1 MLAFLETVNVE
12 SGESSLPDF
21 DSKNEV
27 NLFFKYYDPRTKI
40 MSYCGNAYVDLK
52 SQPSSLFPMLC
63 ERAGLPKG
71 TKLLF
76 YEVGLKLLLH
86 HPLSVFLKAQRNSLQ
101 NSWREAETTTREIFY
116 GCR

>member
-1 MLAFLETVNVE
+1 MRNDDKSHFESPGDVDIFYANDNEALMLAFLETVNVE

-63 ERAGLPKG
+63 ERAGLSKG
-71 TKLLF
+71 TKLMF
-76 YEVGLKLLLH
+76 YEVMIL
-86 HPLSVFLKAQRNSLQ
+86 
-101 NSWREAETTTREIFY
+101 Y
-116 GCR
+116 